1 MLRKLKDSKPV
12 QFGLKKINDIKID
25 CLKNVD
31 DEPKTK
37 EDDEDEIEVRETWT
51 GKFDFFL
58 SALGYAVGLG
68 KDIYKIFLIV
78 FLIILFFLTF
88 FKGAVWRLFIII

>member
-1 MLRKLKDSKPV
+1 MLKKLKDSKPV
-12 QFGLKKINDIKID
+12 QFGLRKINEIKID

-31 DEPKTK
+31 DEPKK
-37 EDDEDEIEVRETWT
+37 NEEDDEDQIEDRETWT

-68 KDIYKIFLIV
+68 KYQKQIFIV
-78 FLIILFFLTF
+78 
-88 FKGAVWRLFIII
+88 